1 MKEIKIKV
9 PDVAHIVISG
19 PTQCGKSIVMDT
31 ITQYF
36 ESQGYSHRKAV
47 QTAAMY
53 GCTPK
58 SPKHF
63 GKNVVGIEIQG
74 KYDGVSYWKCT
85 ECETVFDRWTME
97 VVEDAYDNA

>member
-1 MKEIKIKV
+1 M
-9 PDVAHIVISG
+9 H
-19 PTQCGKSIVMDT
+19 GKNCPGCNTDWEEEET

-63 GKNVVGIEIQG
+63 GKNVIGIEIRG
-74 KYDGVSYWKCT
+74 KYDGISYW
-85 ECETVFDRWTME
+85 ECQVCKVMFNRWTME
-97 VVEDAYDNA
+97 VADPKWELDK

>member
-1 MKEIKIKV
+1 M
-9 PDVAHIVISG
+9 AA
-19 PTQCGKSIVMDT
+19 GKNCPSCNTDWEEEET

-47 QTAAMY
+47 QTAALY

-63 GKNVVGIEIQG
+63 GKNVVGIEISEQ
-74 KYDGVSYWKCT
+74 YDGVSYWQCQ
-85 ECETVFDRWTME
+85 ECKVMFNRWTME
-97 VVEDAYDNA
+97 VADPTWELDK

>member
-1 MKEIKIKV
+1 M
-9 PDVAHIVISG
+9 H
-19 PTQCGKSIVMDT
+19 GKNCPSCNTDWEEEET

-85 ECETVFDRWTME
+85 ACDVVHDRWTMKPVDE
-97 VVEDAYDNA
+97 KFNDRPNLN

>member
-1 MKEIKIKV
+1 MHAKSCPSCNTDWEEKE
-9 PDVAHIVISG
+9 
-19 PTQCGKSIVMDT
+19 T
-31 ITQYF
+31 ITEYF

-63 GKNVVGIEIQG
+63 GKDVRGIEIQEQ
-74 KYDGVSYWKCT
+74 YDGVSYW
-85 ECETVFDRWTME
+85 ECQVCKVMFDRFTME
-97 VVEDAYDNA
+97 VVEDAYDDAE

>member
-1 MKEIKIKV
+1 M
-9 PDVAHIVISG
+9 AARNSRTAMASG
-19 PTQCGKSIVMDT
+19 KNCPSCNTDWEEEET

-63 GKNVVGIEIQG
+63 GKDVTGIEIRG
-74 KYDGVSYWKCT
+74 KYDGISYW
-85 ECETVFDRWTME
+85 ECQVCKVIFDRFTME
-97 VVEDAYDNA
+97 VADPFGGVKK

>member
-1 MKEIKIKV
+1 MHAKNCPSCNTGWEEEE
-9 PDVAHIVISG
+9 
-19 PTQCGKSIVMDT
+19 T
-31 ITQYF
+31 ITEYF

-63 GKNVVGIEIQG
+63 GKDVIGIEIQEQ
-74 KYDGVSYWKCT
+74 YDGVSYW
-85 ECETVFDRWTME
+85 ECQVCKVMFDRFTME
-97 VVEDAYDNA
+97 VADPFGGVKND

>member
-1 MKEIKIKV
+1 M
-9 PDVAHIVISG
+9 AA
-19 PTQCGKSIVMDT
+19 GKNCPSCNTDWEEDET
-31 ITQYF
+31 ITEYF

-47 QTAAMY
+47 QTAALY

-97 VVEDAYDNA
+97 VVENAYDNA

>member
-1 MKEIKIKV
+1 M
-9 PDVAHIVISG
+9 H
-19 PTQCGKSIVMDT
+19 GKNCPSCNTDWEEEET
-31 ITQYF
+31 ITQHF
-36 ESQGYSHRKAV
+36 ERQGYSHSHAV

-63 GKNVVGIEIQG
+63 GKNVVAIEIQG

-85 ECETVFDRWTME
+85 ECETDFDLSGGRL
-97 VVEDAYDNA
+97 

>member
-1 MKEIKIKV
+1 M
-9 PDVAHIVISG
+9 AA
-19 PTQCGKSIVMDT
+19 GKNCPSCNTDWEEEET

-63 GKNVVGIEIQG
+63 GKDVTGIEIQG
-74 KYDGVSYWKCT
+74 QYDGVSYWQCQVCK
-85 ECETVFDRWTME
+85 VMFDRFTME
-97 VVEDAYDNA
+97 VADPKWELDKCK